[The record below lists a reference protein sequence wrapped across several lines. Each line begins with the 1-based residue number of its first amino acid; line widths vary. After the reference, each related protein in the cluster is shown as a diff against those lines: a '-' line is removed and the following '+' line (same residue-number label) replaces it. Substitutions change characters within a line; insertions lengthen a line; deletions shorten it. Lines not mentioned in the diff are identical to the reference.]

1 MRKRVFPIGSFF
13 VCCLIVALAC
23 AWVWPSIPKGL
34 NQVLPGEL
42 IIGLI
47 FFVQGW
53 KIQHTNLLNA
63 FKSISELVKIQL
75 GIILIPLLFVLVAH
89 AFSWVDDQW
98 LMPFLFMAMLPTT
111 ISSCV
116 VYCRAANGDA
126 DYAIGHSVI
135 SNLIAPLLILAVWI
149 WFQNKGSVFFSQGS
163 MALFEVSVLKLFLLV
178 LLPSFLGW
186 ILRQVD
192 CIRRIGQ
199 KGRFFFDLYPMFG
212 ISILA
217 YISMGQMVTDLGRK
231 QIGTFAGEI
240 LTLLVLGWLL
250 IALISWGWSCWLQQ
264 KSSLRIA
271 IFFCTS
277 QKSMIL
283 GLPLLH
289 ILIGVDNPVFG
300 FWAFPLIA
308 LHFIQLVLG
317 ACLIP
322 WIRLHK

>member
-1 MRKRVFPIGSFF
+1 MVHSFLF
-13 VCCLIVALAC
+13 AVLSLLLPVLGFGLQFQKCLNHL
-23 AWVWPSIPKGL
+23 
-34 NQVLPGEL
+34 LPGEL

-47 FFVQGW
+47 FFIQGW
-53 KIQHTNLLNA
+53 KIQQTNLLNA

-75 GIILIPLLFVLVAH
+75 GIILILLLFVLIAH

-116 VYCRAANGDA
+116 VYYRAANGDV
-126 DYAIGHSVI
+126 DYAIGHSAI
-135 SNLIAPLLILAVWI
+135 SNLIAPLLILAVWT
-149 WFQNKGSVFFSQGS
+149 WFQNKGSAFLVRS

-317 ACLIP
+317 AFLIP